1 MSRPEKGGRAARG
14 AATAK
19 PDPAVAASA
28 LGTAL
33 VTDTSAVLAPAT
45 SHGKGMRQ
53 AVRDY
58 AGNPVGVIG
67 LATIVA
73 MLLFSFAGPLLYHTD
88 QIHTNV
94 LQATLR
100 PGARFPLGTDNVG
113 YDVLGRLMVAGQ
125 SSLEVG
131 LAAAVIA
138 GFLGTFWGA
147 MAGFT
152 GGWVDSVMM
161 RFVDALLAIPSLL
174 LVLLLAAIVTPSI
187 MMVILVLGTISWLTT
202 ARLVRGEVLVLRSLD
217 YVRAAEGF
225 GESARQIV
233 LRHVV
238 RNVIGTVVVQVTFEV
253 ANAVLLFSALSFLGL
268 GPPPPAANWGGML
281 TDGLNY
287 VYDGYWWLIYPAGLC
302 IVITVVA
309 FNLAGDALR
318 DVFEVRLRS
327 R

>member
-1 MSRPEKGGRAARG
+1 MTGEER
-14 AATAK
+14 
-19 PDPAVAASA
+19 VAAGPA
-28 LGTAL
+28 RTPVPQPAAGP
-33 VTDTSAVLAPAT
+33 VLADTADLALAPRE
-45 SHGKGMRQ
+45 GPRRGVWRQ
-53 AVRDY
+53 AASDFAR
-58 AGNPVGVIG
+58 NPVGVIG
-67 LATIVA
+67 VATIVV
-73 MLLFSFAGPLLYHTD
+73 MLLFSFVGPLFYHTD
-88 QIHTNV
+88 QVHPNLLEIT
-94 LQATLR
+94 QP
-100 PGARFPLGTDNVG
+100 PGARHPLGTDNVG

-138 GFLGTFWGA
+138 GLVGTFWGA
-147 MAGFT
+147 VAGFA

-187 MMVILVLGTISWLTT
+187 LMVIMVLGAISWLTT

-225 GESARQIV
+225 GETPRQIV
-233 LRHVV
+233 FRHIV
-238 RNVIGTVVVQVTFEV
+238 RNVIGTVAVQVTFEV
-253 ANAVLLFSALSFLGL
+253 ANAILLFSALSFLGL

-287 VYDGYWWLIYPAGLC
+287 VFDGYWWLIYPAGLL
-302 IVITVVA
+302 IVMTVVA